1 MDSKLL
7 YAFGYLIEKDNNKH
21 LKLSIKSE
29 DKLIDS
35 GLIIGIGNTELSNE
49 CFFIENKKV
58 KNFKIKFMQDE
69 IKYEDTTSNYDDIDL
84 MKINDDI
91 FLTLNEFP
99 IYNFPSSFNL
109 LMKKQNLHV
118 NLFEDKFRLTL
129 EGETLFA
136 YNVNKEIFYEFDLLD
151 NVFIKG
157 KNLMESSIYE
167 STHNKK
173 FLMTKISLIFD
184 ETCIVINCKYN
195 NLMLLL
201 GFANLN

>member
-1 MDSKLL
+1 MDTKLL

-21 LKLSIKSE
+21 LKLSKKSE
-29 DKLIDS
+29 DKLIDT
-35 GLIIGIGNTELSNE
+35 GLIIGIGNSELSNE

-58 KNFKIKFMQDE
+58 KKYKIKFMKDK
-69 IKYEDTTSNYDDIDL
+69 IKYEDSTSDYDDIDL
-84 MKINDDI
+84 IKINDGI

-99 IYNFPSSFNL
+99 IYNFPSSFSSLIKKKNL
-109 LMKKQNLHV
+109 YV
-118 NLFEDKFRLTL
+118 NLFEEKYKLIL
-129 EGETLFA
+129 EGETLYA

-151 NVFIKG
+151 NTFIKG

-167 STHNKK
+167 STHNKT
-173 FLMTKISLIFD
+173 FLMTKISLVFD

-195 NLMLLL
+195 NLILLL

>member
-1 MDSKLL
+1 
-7 YAFGYLIEKDNNKH
+7 
-21 LKLSIKSE
+21 
-29 DKLIDS
+29 
-35 GLIIGIGNTELSNE
+35 
-49 CFFIENKKV
+49 
-58 KNFKIKFMQDE
+58 MQDK

-99 IYNFPSSFNL
+99 IYNFPSSFNS

-118 NLFEDKFRLTL
+118 NLFEDKFRLIL

-167 STHNKK
+167 PTHNKK